1 MGAVIKSERAE
12 RLRESLRHWQD
23 KQHEATAKVEQLRK
37 QCLSADR
44 APGENAKPVV
54 TVTDHALLRYA
65 ERVLDLDVRGVN
77 RSICEQIAEWVLT
90 LGDGRYPLKGG
101 FVAIVRGNCVVTVV
115 EAD

>member
-1 MGAVIKSERAE
+1 MGSPTKLERAD
-12 RLRESLRHWQD
+12 RLRESLGHWQD
-23 KQHEATAKVEQLRK
+23 KQREATAKVEQLRK

-44 APGENAKPVV
+44 APGGNAKPVI

-65 ERVLDLDVRGVN
+65 ERVLELDVRGVSRN
-77 RSICEQIAEWVLT
+77 ICEQIAEWVLT